1 MCVYSKMIQERK
13 EVSTQKKMGAGIL
26 MGTIVV
32 AVLASLYL
40 MRNPRKLK

>member
-1 MCVYSKMIQERK
+1 MIQERK
-13 EVSTQKKMGAGIL
+13 QASKHQKMGAGIL

-40 MRNPRKLK
+40 MRNTRKLK

>member
-13 EVSTQKKMGAGIL
+13 EVSKQQKMGAGIL